1 MRGGHREVAEALIS
15 CGGLL
20 ELDEAD
26 ASSMLC
32 ELARDGDLEKIRLLL
47 EGGAGINAADYD
59 KRTCLH
65 LACSVG
71 NLSVVW
77 LLTLTLILSLTLT
90 LTLTLT
96 STLTL
101 TLTPTLTPT
110 LTLTRCSCSARTPPS
125 TSTAPTGG
133 ATRRS
138 ATLWGKNT
146 TR

>member
-20 ELDEAD
+20 DLAEGD

-65 LACSVG
+65 LAASEG
-71 NLSVVW
+71 NLSVVQ
-77 LLTLTLILSLTLT
+77 LLCKHEGIDVNCKVNLM
-90 LTLTLT
+90 
-96 STLTL
+96 
-101 TLTPTLTPT
+101 P
-110 LTLTRCSCSARTPPS
+110 RCNGSVTVM
-125 TSTAPTGG
+125 
-133 ATRRS
+133 
-138 ATLWGKNT
+138 
-146 TR
+146 